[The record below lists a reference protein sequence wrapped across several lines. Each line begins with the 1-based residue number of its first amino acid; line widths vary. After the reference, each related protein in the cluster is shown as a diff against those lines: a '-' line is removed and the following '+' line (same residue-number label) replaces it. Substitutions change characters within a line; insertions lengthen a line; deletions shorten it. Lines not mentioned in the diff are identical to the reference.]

1 MISGNFI
8 IFFGLVGIFQL
19 FTVDA
24 KLEHLEVLN
33 VKSWKVN
40 EELTKNYEAK
50 LKASVPYVKGSL
62 AATFEI
68 FADNKNM
75 KEPQADL
82 NELAQ
87 MYGALNTADIF
98 TLKFLRE
105 HCREKG
111 LLQAASDP
119 ILCQQY
125 TEFLAKQIQNR
136 MDVIISRVFLSRGIL
151 QSPPLWLYHVIT
163 AGTLMKNLDA
173 KNKMI
178 YEVKESISRILAP
191 ADWEEFEKN
200 PNILND
206 LSSISTM
213 NLNTDTTTPLQ
224 SIPPAD
230 QNINSN
236 LIPATEQQLID

>member
-1 MISGNFI
+1 MYSGSFI
-8 IFFGLVGIFQL
+8 IFFGLLGIFQL
-19 FTVDA
+19 STVDA

-50 LKASVPYVKGSL
+50 LKASVPIAKGSL
-62 AATFEI
+62 AATFSM
-68 FADNKNM
+68 FADCKTI
-75 KEPQADL
+75 KEPQDDL

-87 MYGALNTADIF
+87 MYETLNTADIF
-98 TLKFLRE
+98 TLNFLRN
-105 HCREKG
+105 HCQEKG
-111 LLQAASDP
+111 LLQATSDP

-151 QSPPLWLYHVIT
+151 QSPPRWLYHVIT

-173 KNKMI
+173 KNQMN
-178 YEVKESISRILAP
+178 YEVKESITKILAP
-191 ADWEEFEKN
+191 TDSEEFEKN

-206 LSSISTM
+206 PSSISTM
-213 NLNTDTTTPLQ
+213 NLNTDTTPLQ
-224 SIPPAD
+224 SIPIAD

-236 LIPATEQQLID
+236 LTPASEQQLID